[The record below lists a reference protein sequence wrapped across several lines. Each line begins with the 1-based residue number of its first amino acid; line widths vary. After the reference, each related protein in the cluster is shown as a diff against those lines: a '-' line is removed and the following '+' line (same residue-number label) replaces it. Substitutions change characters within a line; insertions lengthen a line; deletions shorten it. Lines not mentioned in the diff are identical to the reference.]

1 MCSRATQATFDPVDY
16 LEVEPMVRS
25 DSQVEGSYVTPSIE
39 HATVKDAMR
48 PEVLTCPPDASLRD
62 VARTMASEHVHAVV
76 VAGGG
81 TGDRGWG
88 IVSDM
93 DVLRATREDIDE
105 RTASWAA
112 ASEFLSVSPEEALER
127 AVQMMVEHDVTH
139 LVVIDPAAGKAVG
152 VLSTLDVAGLLAWG
166 RA

>member
-1 MCSRATQATFDPVDY
+1 MGR
-16 LEVEPMVRS
+16 L

-62 VARTMASEHVHAVV
+62 VARTMATEHVHSVV
-76 VAGGG
+76 VSGGE
-81 TGDRGWG
+81 TTDREWG
-88 IVSDM
+88 IVSDLDLM
-93 DVLRATREDIDE
+93 RAAREDIDE

-112 ASEFLSVSPEEALER
+112 ASEFLSVSPDERLER

-139 LVVIDPAAGKAVG
+139 VIVVDPAAGRAVG

-166 RA
+166 KA

>member
-1 MCSRATQATFDPVDY
+1 M
-16 LEVEPMVRS
+16 
-25 DSQVEGSYVTPSIE
+25 SQSESQIEGSYVTPAIE

-48 PEVLTCPPDASLRD
+48 PQVLTCPPDAPLRD
-62 VARTMASEHVHAVV
+62 IARTMASEHVHSVIV
-76 VAGGG
+76 SGAGA
-81 TGDRGWG
+81 GDREWG

-93 DVLRATREDIDE
+93 DLMRAAREDVDE

-112 ASEFLSVSPEEALER
+112 ASQFLSVSPEESLER
-127 AVQMMVEHDVTH
+127 ALQMMVDHDVTH
-139 LVVIDPAAGKAVG
+139 IVVVDPAADRPVG

>member
-1 MCSRATQATFDPVDY
+1 MGRP
-16 LEVEPMVRS
+16 

-48 PEVLTCPPDASLRD
+48 PEVLTCPPDAPLRD
-62 VARTMASEHVHAVV
+62 VARTMVTEHVHSVIVSGAR
-76 VAGGG
+76 
-81 TGDRGWG
+81 TGAREWG

-93 DVLRATREDIDE
+93 DLMRAAREDIDE

-112 ASEFLSVSPEEALER
+112 ASEFLSVSPDESLER
-127 AVQMMVEHDVTH
+127 AVQVMVEHDVTH
-139 LVVIDPAAGKAVG
+139 VIVVDTAAGRAVG

-166 RA
+166 KA

>member
-1 MCSRATQATFDPVDY
+1 MG
-16 LEVEPMVRS
+16 RS
-25 DSQVEGSYVTPSIE
+25 ESQIKGSYVTPAIE

-48 PEVLTCPPDASLRD
+48 PEVLTCPPDAPLRD
-62 VARTMASEHVHAVV
+62 VARTMASEHVHSVIV
-76 VAGGG
+76 SGAGSGE
-81 TGDRGWG
+81 RKWG

-93 DVLRATREDIDE
+93 DVMRAAREDIDE

-112 ASEFLSVSPEEALER
+112 VSEFLSVSPDESLER
-127 AVQMMVEHDVTH
+127 ALQMMVEHDATH
-139 LVVIDPAAGKAVG
+139 IVVVDPVDDTPIG

>member
-1 MCSRATQATFDPVDY
+1 MNRAR
-16 LEVEPMVRS
+16 E
-25 DSQVEGSYVTPSIE
+25 QVEGSYVTPSIE

-62 VARTMASEHVHAVV
+62 VARTMASEHVHSVIVSDGNTAERKW
-76 VAGGG
+76 A
-81 TGDRGWG
+81 

-93 DVLRATREDIDE
+93 DVLRAAREDIDE

-112 ASEFLSVSPEEALER
+112 VSEFLSVAPDEKLER
-127 AVQMMVEHDVTH
+127 AVQMMIEHDVTH
-139 LVVIDPAAGKAVG
+139 LVVVDPGADKAVG

>member
-1 MCSRATQATFDPVDY
+1 MSRT
-16 LEVEPMVRS
+16 EP
-25 DSQVEGSYVTPSIE
+25 QIEGSYVTPAIE

-48 PEVLTCPPDASLRD
+48 PEVVTCPPDAPLRD
-62 VARTMASEHVHAVV
+62 VARTMASEHVHSVI
-76 VAGGG
+76 VAGAG
-81 TGDRGWG
+81 TGDRKWS

-93 DVLRATREDIDE
+93 DLMRAAREDIDE

-112 ASEFLSVSPEEALER
+112 ASEFLSVSPDESLER
-127 AVQMMVEHDVTH
+127 ALQMMIEHDMTH
-139 LVVIDPAAGKAVG
+139 LVVVDPTADKAVG

>member
-1 MCSRATQATFDPVDY
+1 MGRP
-16 LEVEPMVRS
+16 E
-25 DSQVEGSYVTPSIE
+25 SQIKGSYVTPAIE

-48 PEVLTCPPDASLRD
+48 PEVLTCPPDAPLRD
-62 VARTMASEHVHAVV
+62 VARTMASEHVHSVIV
-76 VAGGG
+76 SGAGA
-81 TGDRGWG
+81 GDREWG

-93 DVLRATREDIDE
+93 DLMRVAREDIDE

-112 ASEFLSVSPEEALER
+112 VSEFISVRPDEALER
-127 AVQMMVEHDVTH
+127 AVQMMIEHHVTH
-139 LVVIDPAAGKAVG
+139 IVVVDPVGDTPIG

>member
-1 MCSRATQATFDPVDY
+1 MG
-16 LEVEPMVRS
+16 RS
-25 DSQVEGSYVTPSIE
+25 ESQIKGSYVTPAIE

-48 PEVLTCPPDASLRD
+48 PEVLTCPPDAPLRD
-62 VARTMASEHVHAVV
+62 VARTMASEHVHSVIV
-76 VAGGG
+76 SGAGA
-81 TGDRGWG
+81 GDREWG

-93 DVLRATREDIDE
+93 DLMRVAREDIDE

-112 ASEFLSVSPEEALER
+112 VSEFISVRPDEALER
-127 AVQMMVEHDVTH
+127 AVQMMIEHHVTH
-139 LVVIDPAAGKAVG
+139 IVVVDPVGDTPIG

>member
-1 MCSRATQATFDPVDY
+1 MGRP
-16 LEVEPMVRS
+16 

-48 PEVLTCPPDASLRD
+48 PEVLTCPPDAPLRD
-62 VARTMASEHVHAVV
+62 VARTMVTEHVHSVV
-76 VAGGG
+76 VSGGG
-81 TGDRGWG
+81 TTDREWG

-93 DVLRATREDIDE
+93 DLMRAAREDIDA

-112 ASEFLSVSPEEALER
+112 ASEFLSVSPDESLER
-127 AVQMMVEHDVTH
+127 AVQVMVEHDVTH
-139 LVVIDPAAGKAVG
+139 VIVVDPAAGRAVG

-166 RA
+166 KA

>member
-1 MCSRATQATFDPVDY
+1 MSRS
-16 LEVEPMVRS
+16 E
-25 DSQVEGSYVTPSIE
+25 SQIEGSYVTPAIE

-48 PEVLTCPPDASLRD
+48 PEVLTCSPDAPLRD
-62 VARTMASEHVHAVV
+62 VARTMASEHVHSVIV
-76 VAGGG
+76 SDAGA
-81 TGDRGWG
+81 GDRKWG

-93 DVLRATREDIDE
+93 DLMRAAGEDVDE

-112 ASEFLSVSPEEALER
+112 ASEFLSVSPDESLER
-127 AVQMMVEHDVTH
+127 ALQMMVEHDVTH
-139 LVVIDPAAGKAVG
+139 IVVVDPAADRPVG

>member
-1 MCSRATQATFDPVDY
+1 MG
-16 LEVEPMVRS
+16 RS
-25 DSQVEGSYVTPSIE
+25 ESQIKGSYVTPAIE

-48 PEVLTCPPDASLRD
+48 PEVLTCPPDAPLRD
-62 VARTMASEHVHAVV
+62 VARTMASEHVHSVIV
-76 VAGGG
+76 SGAGSGE
-81 TGDRGWG
+81 RKWG

-93 DVLRATREDIDE
+93 DLMRAAREDIDE

-112 ASEFLSVSPEEALER
+112 ASEFISVAPDEALER
-127 AVQMMVEHDVTH
+127 AVQMMVEHDATH
-139 LVVIDPAAGKAVG
+139 IVVVDPVDDTPIG